1 MILINK
7 SHSTKEFNILCAV
20 FISLFISQISTAQ
33 TLLFSSVGSL
43 KGISNNSTSVNFKS
57 SATCIDIQSGVAV
70 FSAPR
75 GFGEFAIN
83 CDIKQQFNKL
93 GIKMY
98 PNPAKSITK
107 LKFDTTPPLTEK
119 FNISIWNTEGFLVS
133 SRIETGYS
141 IFQGLNID
149 LNSLVSGS
157 FILKVESAGYLDAI
171 KFIKVN

>member
-1 MILINK
+1 MILNSK
-7 SHSTKEFNILCAV
+7 SHLAKELVILCAF
-20 FISLFISQISTAQ
+20 FISLFISHISIAQ
-33 TLLFSSVGSL
+33 SFLFSSVGSL
-43 KGISNNSTSVNFKS
+43 KGTSNNSTSVIFISN
-57 SATCIDIQSGVAV
+57 ATCINVQTGVAV
-70 FSAPR
+70 FSGTR

-83 CDIKQQFNKL
+83 CDIKQQFNQI

-107 LKFDTTPPLTEK
+107 IKFVTAPPLTEK
-119 FNISIWNTEGFLVS
+119 FNISIWNTEGFMVS

-149 LNSLVSGS
+149 VSSLVSGS
-157 FILKVESAGYLDAI
+157 FILKVESAEYLDAI